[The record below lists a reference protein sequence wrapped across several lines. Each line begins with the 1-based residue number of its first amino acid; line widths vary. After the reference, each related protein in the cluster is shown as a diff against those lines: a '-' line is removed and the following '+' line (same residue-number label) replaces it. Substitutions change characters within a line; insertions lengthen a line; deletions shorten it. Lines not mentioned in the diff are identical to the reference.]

1 MENNQKQVLKLLI
14 SLVETA
20 YLESLLQY
28 QDEFDRHSMSLFG
41 INERKKPSNEEK
53 VKSDLKDLVQTDT
66 QGTQFSSGENGP
78 KEAKRKKL
86 SLFEQPHL
94 KIDEECLSCSLDKY
108 RPTIKEAFKMAC
120 VEYKPS
126 GVPFRGNNYLRK
138 SMIEIKDNL
147 LMGTWLEAINEVA
160 FLREHFNSDKSYAP
174 EMAKVKFL
182 QSLDTKI
189 RGIYKERDLAK
200 DKYIG

>member
-1 MENNQKQVLKLLI
+1 MTIQGDIKKCKELVQKQGESADYVENNQKQVLKLLI

-20 YLESLLQY
+20 YMESLLQY

-41 INERKKPSNEEK
+41 INERKKPANEGK
-53 VKSDLKDLVQTDT
+53 VKSDLKDLLKENTST
-66 QGTQFSSGENGP
+66 QV
-78 KEAKRKKL
+78 
-86 SLFEQPHL
+86 SLFDQPYK

-147 LMGTWLEAINEVA
+147 LMDTWLNAINEIS
-160 FLREHFNSDKSYAP
+160 FLREEFNT
-174 EMAKVKFL
+174 E
-182 QSLDTKI
+182 
-189 RGIYKERDLAK
+189 
-200 DKYIG
+200 